1 MTRQF
6 LFEQAAG
13 LPAVSTEA
21 AAEYAAQHLT
31 LAEEVTRMLA
41 VRDDLE
47 RLIGSG
53 NRAMM
58 EDNHRNHGRFIS
70 SLLQAFSPEV
80 LVETIIWVFRA
91 YRSHGFQLTYW
102 PAQLD
107 AWLRIIPSHLS
118 AEAASQIVPLYQYM
132 LLNQPTFAALSEQ
145 PAPTSPG
152 DCHV

>member
-6 LFEQAAG
+6 LLEQAAG

-31 LAEEVTRMLA
+31 LAEEVTRMLGA
-41 VRDDLE
+41 RDDLE
-47 RLIGSG
+47 RLIGPG

-107 AWLRIIPSHLS
+107 A
-118 AEAASQIVPLYQYM
+118 
-132 LLNQPTFAALSEQ
+132 
-145 PAPTSPG
+145 
-152 DCHV
+152 